1 MYKEGK
7 TMFHTKVLQFVLR
20 EHNPKAWLL
29 QICSTRKQKEIQKG
43 SQNSPQLDLKNQTF
57 SSMWLH
63 KVFNDSTE
71 AKNSKGHSLAPDKQ
85 KAANHSTS

>member
-1 MYKEGK
+1 
-7 TMFHTKVLQFVLR
+7 MFHTNVLQFVLR
-20 EHNPKAWLL
+20 EHTPKAWLL

-43 SQNSPQLDLKNQTF
+43 SQNSPLLDLKNQTF

-71 AKNSKGHSLAPDKQ
+71 AQKQ
-85 KAANHSTS
+85 KGTQFSSRHSKS